1 MLSFLLLT
9 ALGVKAQDCLLVY
22 NKAAQTD
29 TFALSTVK
37 KISHSRLN
45 AAGERQADYVQMNIA
60 LTSNDTRS
68 YLLADVDSV
77 VLVQQGR
84 RTVLTEFCGRMSA
97 DPSTQKAP
105 RRTSLDGDFETAGE
119 AVNFYWEDG
128 DHIYLADGRR
138 DTLMKMDR
146 FVSPTDSIHA
156 EQASFFFG
164 GKDITA
170 DEVTVYYPG
179 QAPLAYNQLRIS
191 AKQEQQEVS
200 NSMHI
205 GVAGDCGTAVAK
217 RGDDGKYTFTLE
229 HRAAYLCFLPCI
241 GNDLKRTVLK
251 QITVRSDS
259 AIAGIF
265 TLSDKGLKPTADT
278 THTITL
284 TTGRFVLPERSSA
297 STTAFMVLA
306 PQNGALRL
314 TCEFTVEDTL
324 LHSTGTY
331 TKTLDLQKVEPNM
344 LYLVKANLNNYVC
357 DLGLPFKVMNH
368 NMGATYPEDFGSY
381 YAWGML
387 DEGSYDSGN
396 YPLKNQTLGGD
407 IKNTEYDVAH
417 MRLGKDYS
425 MPNMDEMC
433 MLADSCTSVWTTIN
447 GVNGRKLT
455 GKNGNTVF
463 LPAAGYDGR
472 NDINSALRYRTSSL
486 PRLYDKNFSDGL
498 CAYIAY
504 STSSYTFVH
513 TNILSNFYSYRGCS
527 VRPVISRAGQM
538 QDGTLLRLT
547 TTRPEW
553 ALGNASATLHA
564 DVRGLSKAKTPVKV
578 GFVVGSTENVTKADG
593 TTLAVSTPTADGDF
607 SATFSNVEENNVY
620 YCRAYIEYDKDSIF
634 YANARQF
641 GRKFID
647 LGLPS
652 GTLWCNIN
660 IGGSMPEDEGTY
672 FSWGETETRDIFYS
686 DVNRWYDQN
695 TWLQPDRLFDIQ
707 ATRYDVAAKQ
717 WGGVNMLPSYADMQ
731 ELAANCTMQT
741 ASLNGMMGIR
751 FTSKKNGNSIFFA
764 KAGYRESYY
773 GKDTYYQYSTNE
785 YNLSSTVNTDRTD
798 QCDGL
803 SNGNL
808 ANNLGRA
815 DGKPVRAVQ
824 KLNATADDGS
834 PLFIRTLPA
843 GKQYDG
849 TTETDTLRAVVRGNV
864 GNTPVGIVWWQ
875 EGNDR
880 ADGTQVVL
888 TPDADGHMQTIL
900 CNLVPGTTYC
910 YQVYA
915 GTGDAATYGDTLSV
929 DAVGLVDL
937 GLSVQWA
944 NVNIGAASIGD
955 GGTHFQWG
963 STVPYRNIDQ
973 YYTGS
978 DNLSAENG
986 NDAAAAN
993 WGLVYRM
1000 PTKEEMQEL
1009 LDSCTWTKQ
1018 KRNGMPGYLVTSK
1031 RKGYTD
1037 RSIFLPNAGY
1047 YSNSYLYGMYRDN
1060 DVYYLTSTTN
1070 GQYCYRLYYRGG
1082 LSNPLR
1088 VWQAF
1093 NFGNR
1098 KEGYH
1103 VRAVVDTKG
1112 ATVLTSGCDWTIGAE
1127 TATLK
1132 GTVASYNPLDA
1143 SAEYGFV
1150 VGNTP
1155 DIDITK
1161 LAAADVQQTTITAQP
1176 ATTGTQPLTFS
1187 AAYTYDGSSKYFRAY
1202 VKVGG
1207 NYYQGG
1213 VMSISAAKLLDVA
1226 FRADNSAFDAS
1237 STKLV
1242 ARTVG
1247 TPAVAYN
1254 SEYKRNET
1262 TLTNSYANTAS
1273 QFYAFDFRGRDEMC
1287 ADMVDGHSLEVLMK
1301 MDAAPANDNDASIL
1315 CNLENGGSCIR
1326 IYKKVIESMFYID
1339 GSYKYCTSTV
1349 TPEAGKYY
1357 HIIATYNKEEGKI
1370 ILYINGEQAVS
1381 TDVSGTLGLPSYD
1394 SRYFV
1399 VGGNPS
1405 GTHAYNSWP
1414 GSVSVARVYDKA
1426 LSAEEVQTL
1435 YNNLKK

>member
-387 DEGSYDSGN
+387 EEYGSSSYTYQG
-396 YPLKNQTLGGD
+396 QTLGGD

-504 STSSYTFVH
+504 STSYYTFVH
-513 TNILSNFYSYRGCS
+513 TYILSNFDSYRGCS

-607 SATFSNVEENNVY
+607 SAIFSGVEDNNVY

-672 FSWGETETRDIFYS
+672 FSWGETETRDIYIS
-686 DVNRWYDQN
+686 NYGTENRWCVQN
-695 TWLQPDRLFDIQ
+695 TWLQPDHLFDIQ
-707 ATRYDVAAKQ
+707 ATRYDAAAKQ

-741 ASLNGMMGIR
+741 ASLNGMKGIR

-764 KAGYRESYY
+764 KAGYRANNSS
-773 GKDTYYQYSTNE
+773 KDTYYQYGTNE
-785 YNLSSTVNTDRTD
+785 YNLSSTVNTEQTLR
-798 QCDGL
+798 CGGL
-803 SNGNL
+803 NNGECKSDI
-808 ANNLGRA
+808 GRA
-815 DGKPVRAVQ
+815 AGVSVRAVQ
-824 KLNATADDGS
+824 KTNATAADGS

-843 GKQYDG
+843 SKQYDG

-963 STVPYRNIDQ
+963 STVPYRNISQ
-973 YYTGS
+973 YYTGL

-1047 YSNSYLYGMYRDN
+1047 YSGSSCNYIYNDN
-1060 DVYYLTSTTN
+1060 NVYYLTSTTN
-1070 GQYCYRLYYRGG
+1070 GQYPYRLDYRPW
-1082 LSNPLR
+1082 SVPLGVHTANNYADR
-1088 VWQAF
+1088 GQGF
-1093 NFGNR
+1093 
-1098 KEGYH
+1098 H

-1155 DIDITK
+1155 DIDITQQ
-1161 LAAADVQQTTITAQP
+1161 ATADVQQTTITVQP
-1176 ATTGTQPLTFS
+1176 ATTGAQQTTFS
-1187 AAYTYDGSSKYFRAY
+1187 TTYTYNGSSKYFRAY
-1202 VKVGG
+1202 AKVGG

-1381 TDVSGTLGLPSYD
+1381 TDVSGTLGLPNYD